1 MAARVL
7 LLEDDP
13 ALREL
18 LGDVLAEDG
27 HQVRACASRGEL
39 RALAEGG
46 SGDLALVDAWGAS
59 HQALSDE
66 ERLEISE
73 LAEAVPTIMVTG
85 RSWAEMT
92 GAEELGLVAIV
103 RKPLDV
109 FALGELVTRS
119 HRVRGE

>member
-1 MAARVL
+1 MAVRVL

-18 LGDVLAEDG
+18 LGDVLAEDR
-27 HQVRACASRGEL
+27 HEVRACASRGEL

-73 LAEAVPTIMVTG
+73 LAETVPTIMVTG
-85 RSWAEMT
+85 RSWAEGT
-92 GAEELGLVAIV
+92 GAEELGLVAMV

-109 FALGELVTRS
+109 FALGELVTQS
-119 HRVRGE
+119 HRVRGA